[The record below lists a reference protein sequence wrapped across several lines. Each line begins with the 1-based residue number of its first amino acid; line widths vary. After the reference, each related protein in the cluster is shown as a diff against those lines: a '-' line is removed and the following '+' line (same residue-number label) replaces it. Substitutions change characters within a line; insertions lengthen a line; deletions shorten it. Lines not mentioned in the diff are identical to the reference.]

1 MHPTKKLT
9 LVEELA
15 AKSSGDWETCLRTLA
30 HATHLLTNTRS
41 QTRKSPVKCFVCL
54 LTHFAI

>member
-9 LVEELA
+9 LFDELV

-41 QTRKSPVKCFVCL
+41 QTRNLQLNVLFV
-54 LTHFAI
+54 F